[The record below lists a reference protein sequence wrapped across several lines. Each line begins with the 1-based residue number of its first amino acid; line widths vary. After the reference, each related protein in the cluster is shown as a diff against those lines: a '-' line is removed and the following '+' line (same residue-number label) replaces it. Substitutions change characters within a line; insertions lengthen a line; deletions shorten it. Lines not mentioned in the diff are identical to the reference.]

1 MSTKN
6 LLSKAA
12 TKKEMP
18 SSPTEQNDLP
28 QFQEKGSARLRRTL
42 TFDPRT
48 VSLLNR
54 LKAQKLLD
62 GDANTD
68 FGRIIDEAVL
78 QFAQS
83 KGLI

>member
-12 TKKEMP
+12 TKKETL
-18 SSPTEQNDLP
+18 SPTAEQADAP
-28 QFQEKGSARLRRTL
+28 QGQEKGSTRLRRTL

-54 LKAQKLLD
+54 MKAQKLLD

-83 KGLI
+83 KGLV